1 MSIIYLWKFPEN
13 TLNKEIGEYD
23 RACSP
28 DRFLLKASRKLQQAE
43 FSPVPVVHFEV
54 PQKRL
59 LKFDCL
65 DNSASVPLI
74 NERVQSILEEIAPN
88 EVQFF
93 PAKVICSDGELEGY
107 SFLNVTVEIIGID
120 KEKTIYDRSG
130 YGFHYLTYKK
140 GCMGEHPLARDKEYH
155 GNLLVSEKLKI
166 IFDKEKITGTWL
178 VRPEEFYRPISEL
191 L

>member
-1 MSIIYLWKFPEN
+1 MIYLWKFPEN

-28 DRFLLKASRKLQQAE
+28 DRFLLLASRKLQKAE

-65 DNSASVPLI
+65 ANNGMVPLI

-107 SFLNVTVEIIGID
+107 SFLNVAVEIIGID
-120 KEKTIYDRSG
+120 KEKTVYDRSG
-130 YGFHYLTYKK
+130 YGFNYLTYKK

-155 GNLLVSEKLKI
+155 SNLLVSEKLKI
-166 IFDKEKITGTWL
+166 IFDKEKITGVWL
-178 VRPEEFYRPISEL
+178 VRPEEFYP
-191 L
+191 